1 MGADDALPQCL
12 WLRCCIEGHVYA
24 VEDLKLQQD
33 NISSVLM
40 ENNGKCSSMNQKN
53 HVKLQYLFIKYFVE
67 NRDLSRK

>member
-12 WLRCCIEGHVYA
+12 CLRCCIEGHVYA